1 MTGKPAKRR
10 LRRALWV
17 LAGAWLAWLLVGNLA
32 LNTGLAERL
41 ANRKPEAFTMHWRHG
56 LTLWPGQAW
65 LWRVQVGG
73 HQRRIAWRGHA
84 ARVGGRIALLPLLG
98 RTLEIPL
105 LTAHQVDFELD
116 QVEQDRVPAAPRAG
130 GWTLRFPLIATDSLA
145 MLRAGPLFLDGVG
158 QVRFGIGKQL
168 RGGPLEILPSSG
180 SLRGARLRQH
190 DQVLLDGV
198 DIEAM
203 FALPAHRRERAP
215 GLSRLGL
222 ADARLRLSGRTPGLA
237 VRLDEAGR
245 WRSHLEPLDGQR
257 ADAPA
262 PGELR
267 VDLAL
272 EEGALVPGGTL
283 ALRLP
288 LAAEVGA
295 GQPTWRAEGRLAL
308 AVQADAVELELHLP
322 PPPGDGGRLDATL
335 QLAGRHLPFVC
346 EAAPP
351 DQAALGPGCSIDRDP
366 AHQLARIGGEID
378 LHWHFE
384 RLDWLQPL
392 LGSLPWLALEGAGR
406 VEAALRV
413 AAGALAPGSR
423 LVVPAL
429 DARIAVLDNRFSGQA
444 HARVDVEAGPQGPQ
458 AQAALVVDRFELRP
472 ADAAGQAYVM
482 GRDLRLD
489 LSLPA
494 DLARAGQDIGARLRF
509 DDALVPDLR
518 VYNRYLPPGGVVLEG
533 GRGVLSG
540 DFRLDAEGEVGSGR
554 IDLRG
559 QQVRMTLG
567 QVHLQGELA
576 VDTRLRRLDLAR
588 RRFDL
593 AGTTVRLDQV
603 EGHEE
608 GRRARTRPWS
618 AQFRLRTGE
627 VGWQRPLKV
636 DSMLSA
642 QASDVALLLGLF
654 GPLRQF
660 PDWTLRLV
668 DSGPA
673 LLDGRL
679 RLDGRA
685 LELAPLHARNE
696 RFDVHARLR
705 LAQGGPSGALLM
717 AWGRLKAALE
727 LANGDRR
734 WHLRGAEAWFHG
746 DAAP

>member
-1 MTGKPAKRR
+1 MNGKSAIRR
-10 LRRALWV
+10 LRRVLWV
-17 LAGAWLAWLLVGNLA
+17 LAVAWLAWLLVGNLA

-41 ANRKPEAFTMHWRHG
+41 VNRKPEAFTMQWRHG

-73 HQRRIAWRGHA
+73 HQRRIVWRGHA
-84 ARVGGRIALLPLLG
+84 ARVGGRIALLPLLA
-98 RTLEIPL
+98 RTLQIPML
-105 LTAHQVDFELD
+105 QAHQVDFEFD
-116 QVEQDRVPAAPRAG
+116 QVEHDRLPAASRPG
-130 GWTLRFPLIATDSLA
+130 GWILRFPLIATDSLA

-158 QVRFGIGKQL
+158 QVRFGISKQL

-180 SLRGARLRQH
+180 SLHGARLRQH
-190 DQVLLDGV
+190 DQVLLDGAEIMA
-198 DIEAM
+198 D

-237 VRLDEAGR
+237 VHLDEAGR
-245 WRSHLEPLDGQR
+245 WRSRLESLDAQR
-257 ADAPA
+257 PGGPA
-262 PGELR
+262 PGELQL
-267 VDLAL
+267 DLTL
-272 EEGALVPGGTL
+272 DGGALAPGGSL

-288 LAAEVGA
+288 LAADLRSD
-295 GQPTWRAEGRLAL
+295 QQTWRAEGRMAL
-308 AVQADAVELELHLP
+308 SVLPEAVRLELHLP

-335 QLAGRHLPFVC
+335 DLAGRHLPFACV
-346 EAAPP
+346 AAPA
-351 DQAALGPGCSIDRDP
+351 DQPGLGPSCSIDRDP
-366 AHQLARIGGEID
+366 AHQLARIDGGVD

-384 RLDWLQPL
+384 RLHWLQPL
-392 LGSLPWLALEGAGR
+392 LGNLPWLALEGAGR
-406 VEAALRV
+406 VEAALRI
-413 AAGALAPGSR
+413 ASGALAPGSQ
-423 LVVPAL
+423 LLVPAL

-444 HARVDVEAGPQGPQ
+444 HARVDIEPGPNGPQ
-458 AQAALVVDRFELRP
+458 ALAALVVDRFELRP
-472 ADAAGQAYVM
+472 ADAAEQAYVL

-489 LSLPA
+489 LTLPA
-494 DLARAGQDIGARLRF
+494 DLARAGHDIQARLRF

-518 VYNRYLPPGGVVLEG
+518 VYNRYLPPGGIVLDG

-540 DFRLDAEGEVGSGR
+540 DLRLDAEGEVGSGR
-554 IDLRG
+554 IVLRG

-588 RRFDL
+588 RQFDL

-603 EGHEE
+603 EGHED
-608 GRRARTRPWS
+608 GRRARARPWS
-618 AQFRLRTGE
+618 ADFRLRTGQ
-627 VGWQRPLKV
+627 VGWQRPLKI
-636 DSMLSA
+636 DSTLSA

-673 LLDGRL
+673 RLDGRV

-685 LELAPLHARNE
+685 LELAPLHARND

-705 LAQGGPSGALLM
+705 LGQGGPSGALLM

-727 LANGDRR
+727 LADGDRR
-734 WHLRGAEAWFHG
+734 WHLRGAETWFHG
-746 DAAP
+746 GGTP

>member
-10 LRRALWV
+10 WRRALWV

-41 ANRKPEAFTMHWRHG
+41 VNRKPEAFTMHWRHG

-84 ARVGGRIALLPLLG
+84 ARVGGRIALLPLLA
-98 RTLEIPL
+98 RTLEVPAL
-105 LTAHQVDFELD
+105 HAHQVDFELD
-116 QVEQDRVPAAPRAG
+116 QVEQDREPPAPRAG
-130 GWTLRFPLIATDSLA
+130 GWTLRFPVIATDSLA

-158 QVRFGIGKQL
+158 RVRFGIGKQL

-180 SLRGARLRQH
+180 SLRDARLRRD

-222 ADARLRLSGRTPGLA
+222 ADARLQLTGRTPGLA

-245 WRSHLEPLDGQR
+245 WRSHLEPLDGRR
-257 ADAPA
+257 AGSPA

-272 EEGALVPGGTL
+272 EAGALVPGGTT

-288 LAAEVGA
+288 LAADAGA

-308 AVQADAVELELHLP
+308 AVLADAVEVELHLP

-335 QLAGRHLPFVC
+335 QLAGRHLPFACV
-346 EAAPP
+346 AAPA
-351 DQAALGPGCSIDRDP
+351 DQAALGPACSIDRDP
-366 AHQLARIGGEID
+366 AQQLARVDGEID

-392 LGSLPWLALEGAGR
+392 LGDLPWLALEGAGR
-406 VEAALRV
+406 VEAALRI

-423 LVVPAL
+423 LTVPVL
-429 DARIAVLDNRFSGQA
+429 DTRIAVLDNLFTG
-444 HARVDVEAGPQGPQ
+444 Q
-458 AQAALVVDRFELRP
+458 AQAQARIETGPEGPRAEVALVVDRFDLRP
-472 ADAAGQAYVM
+472 ADDPGQAYVL

-489 LSLPA
+489 LTLPA
-494 DLARAGQDIGARLRF
+494 DLARAGRDIGARLRF

-518 VYNRYLPPGGVVLEG
+518 VYNRYLPPGSIVLDG

-540 DFRLDAEGEVGSGR
+540 DLRLDAEGEVGSGR
-554 IDLRG
+554 IALRG
-559 QQVRMTLG
+559 EQVRMTLA

-593 AGTTVRLDQV
+593 AGTTVRLDRV
-603 EGHEE
+603 EGHEA
-608 GRRARTRPWS
+608 GRRARARPWS
-618 AQFRLRTGE
+618 AQFRLHTGE

-636 DSMLSA
+636 DSTLSA

-668 DSGPA
+668 DAGPA
-673 LLDGRL
+673 LVDGRL

-705 LAQGGPSGALLM
+705 LGAGAPQGALLM

-727 LANGDRR
+727 LADGDRR
-734 WHLRGAEAWFHG
+734 WRLRGAETWFHG
-746 DAAP
+746 GGTP